1 MKPSKIKTVKVMTGT
16 DIPFCTPSHPYT
28 VAVQVREVLDRI
40 VRCADKEFE
49 LNCNIPAGIAIFEEY
64 GRQKL
69 MLDIQYYINGVRAS
83 FQEVVSDMKRG
94 DEFVKQVNE
103 EKNESY

>member
-28 VAVQVREVLDRI
+28 VVIQIKRVLDRI
-40 VRCADKEFE
+40 ARSADMEFE
-49 LNCNIPAGIAIFEEY
+49 YNCNNPTGIKMFEAY

-69 MLDIQYYINGVRAS
+69 MLDVQYYINGTRAS
-83 FQEVVSDMKRG
+83 FKEVISDMTRG
-94 DEFVKQVNE
+94 EDFVKQVNE
-103 EKNESY
+103 EKE